1 MVWNRYGLKI
11 NFYLKEI
18 PLLVCFAFG
27 SLISA
32 TDPVAVLN
40 IFKSLNADKML
51 YFIIFGES
59 IINDAIAI
67 IYYE

>member
-1 MVWNRYGLKI
+1 MVA
-11 NFYLKEI
+11 
-18 PLLVCFAFG
+18 CFAFG

-40 IFKSLNADKML
+40 IFKTLNADKML

-59 IINDAIAI
+59 IINDAIAV